1 LRVSS
6 IASKDFFVVNVNDN
20 VSKVISSIEKTG
32 FLGGVVV
39 DDNQDYMGV
48 IHAKEIIRLKSDPR
62 KTKVQNILKRAPVLS
77 EEDSLFRAVKLI
89 LEVDTRILP
98 VGIENRVKKVVYDVD
113 VIKAFLGNS
122 IMEEQVDKI
131 MTRDVITIDE
141 KTSIAK
147 AIKTLAEN
155 KISHL
160 PIMKDGKLV
169 GIVSTHDIAAKILF
183 ARVRVTTGERV
194 GERIK
199 SLSIPISNL
208 MSYPVL
214 TVRKGTSISD
224 CARMMIEKGV
234 GSLVVIDNRSIIGI
248 VTRKDILEYISASEP
263 KETKT
268 YFQIIGEMPQL
279 TEREKILMEKNIKS
293 FLWKVERRYG
303 EGSLFIH
310 IKRVKGIRKPVT
322 TVRAR
327 LLTDS
332 GTYYASHNGYNL
344 IECLQVLFQILER
357 SIVLETD
364 LARREERLEKKIVKY
379 FPELFE

>member
-1 LRVSS
+1 MRVSS
-6 IASKDFFVVNVNDN
+6 IASKDFFIVNVNDN

-77 EEDSLFRAVKLI
+77 EEDSLFRVVKLI

-122 IMEEQVDKI
+122 IMEKQVDKI

-169 GIVSTHDIAAKILF
+169 GIVSTHDIAAKLLF

-199 SLSIPISNL
+199 SLSIPISNI
-208 MSYPVL
+208 MSYP
-214 TVRKGTSISD
+214 
-224 CARMMIEKGV
+224 
-234 GSLVVIDNRSIIGI
+234 
-248 VTRKDILEYISASEP
+248 
-263 KETKT
+263 
-268 YFQIIGEMPQL
+268 F
-279 TEREKILMEKNIKS
+279 
-293 FLWKVERRYG
+293 
-303 EGSLFIH
+303 
-310 IKRVKGIRKPVT
+310 
-322 TVRAR
+322 
-327 LLTDS
+327 LTD
-332 GTYYASHNGYNL
+332 
-344 IECLQVLFQILER
+344 R
-357 SIVLETD
+357 
-364 LARREERLEKKIVKY
+364 K
-379 FPELFE
+379 